1 MFTLDFRPRALKGL
15 IKAKRE
21 DKLKI
26 NSILDILKDGNW
38 AELDLKK
45 IKGIERGYRLRVS
58 RWRVLFSLFS
68 KEKRIEI
75 IDIFLKKGR
84 KDYMKRMKLLKK

>member
-1 MFTLDFRPRALKGL
+1 MFALDFRPRALKGL

-21 DKLKI
+21 DQLKI

-45 IKGIERGYRLRVS
+45 IRGVEGGYRLRVG
-58 RWRVLFSLFS
+58 RWRILFSLFS

-84 KDYMKRMKLLKK
+84 KDYMEKMKLLKK